1 MGTNSGDGYW
11 EQLDSGCFWGMTYY
25 YNIRRQRSERIYTTK
40 TDDYQRTLHFLRTA
54 YTNPAFFLL
63 WSKRES
69 RHVGIKRW
77 KRINR
82 QREIPFAGLN
92 TSTNAR
98 QSSHLIRQPMGDGSM
113 SLIHFSFL
121 ISIYFFFLV
130 VSFILDVIRFSS
142 QNRNIHV
149 FCTSLIRL
157 VIRYSSH
164 LDGWRWNWVLTELIR
179 REKKNTTKNDLRE
192 IISWEHRTSVEN
204 YKQKHRMIVEVL
216 LLLFFSLLFT
226 NTFNSY
232 VFPFHWTN
240 ASLFTECIAIIDK
253 NE

>member
-25 YNIRRQRSERIYTTK
+25 YNIRRQRIERIYTTK

-113 SLIHFSFL
+113 SLIYFSFL
-121 ISIYFFFLV
+121 ISIYFFF
-130 VSFILDVIRFSS
+130 SCCFFYSR
-142 QNRNIHV
+142 RNSI
-149 FCTSLIRL
+149 F
-157 VIRYSSH
+157 
-164 LDGWRWNWVLTELIR
+164 LTESKHSCLLYFTYPSCNSIFESSGCVEIEFLQNWYEER
-179 REKKNTTKNDLRE
+179 KKILPKT
-192 IISWEHRTSVEN
+192 ISV
-204 YKQKHRMIVEVL
+204 K
-216 LLLFFSLLFT
+216 
-226 NTFNSY
+226 
-232 VFPFHWTN
+232 
-240 ASLFTECIAIIDK
+240 
-253 NE
+253 

>member
-40 TDDYQRTLHFLRTA
+40 TDDCQRTLHFLRTA

-216 LLLFFSLLFT
+216 LLFVSLLFT